1 MGYHVIAR
9 HARLTARGQAVRD
22 GARAYMAAYL

>member
-1 MGYHVIAR
+1 MIYYVINR
-9 HARLTARGQAVRD
+9 HARLTARGQAVLD